1 MSAVNQAVSAVLTE
15 HPPRTRDLSDAATP
29 RELVR
34 RVIDRLEGLWWR
46 SGAAPT
52 GHIVLN
58 QS

>member
-1 MSAVNQAVSAVLTE
+1 VRGEVDD
-15 HPPRTRDLSDAATP
+15 PRWASWVTGALSDAATP